1 MKLKNLIS
9 EAKKP
14 TILEKKEA
22 IATSNNTNITLHYDT
37 DFVNVG
43 TEGTPQFS
51 FTISMS
57 SVGGKTYT
65 RSVSDKEEAAK
76 LEEIIKL
83 ELRRALRKFDKRV
96 QYIVEKHNLNTEQ

>member
-1 MKLKNLIS
+1 MKLKSLLT

-14 TILEKKEA
+14 SLLEKKEA
-22 IATSNNTNITLHYDT
+22 IATSNNTNITLHYDA
-37 DFVNVG
+37 DFANVG
-43 TEGTPQFS
+43 AEGTPQFS

-57 SVGGKTYT
+57 SVGGKTFM
-65 RSVSDKEEAAK
+65 RPVADKEEAAK

-96 QYIVEKHNLNTEQ
+96 QYIIDKHNLKSE